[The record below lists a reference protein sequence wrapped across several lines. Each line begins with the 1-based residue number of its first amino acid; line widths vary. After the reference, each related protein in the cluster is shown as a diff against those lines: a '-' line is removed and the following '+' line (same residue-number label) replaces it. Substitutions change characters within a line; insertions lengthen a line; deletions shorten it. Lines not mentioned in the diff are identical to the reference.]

1 MAATAPPQRC
11 PFSKSQLDAVIELPQ
26 RRAFPKLFF
35 HTLSVMVNVDDYRHG
50 DTVLPLTIWQM
61 MQMAPFVLILREY
74 CIANLLL
81 SPYVENYT
89 LV

>member
-1 MAATAPPQRC
+1 
-11 PFSKSQLDAVIELPQ
+11 
-26 RRAFPKLFF
+26 
-35 HTLSVMVNVDDYRHG
+35 MVNVDDYRHG
-50 DTVLPLTIWQM
+50 DTVLSLTIWQM

-81 SPYVENYT
+81 FPYVENYT